1 MQLADIMFIPTSEML
16 RLMSGWLVGVLV
28 IVTLMTFVD
37 LFNHRGE
44 HR

>member
-1 MQLADIMFIPTSEML
+1 MSLADIMFIPTAEMF
-16 RLMSGWLVGVLV
+16 RLISGWLLGVLA